1 MIWFRYIDD
10 IFFIWTHGEENLKKD
25 LEDFHSFSYDIKFT
39 YEFDKESVSFLD
51 LKVFSSNGK
60 LMVSLYSK
68 PTDCHQ

>member
-1 MIWFRYIDD
+1 MTFSLYGPTVKKI
-10 IFFIWTHGEENLKKD
+10 LKKD

-51 LKVFSSNGK
+51 LKAFSSNGK